1 MSQQTS
7 INDGIAWISAAIKR
21 IMDAPAPYLLMGLVV
36 GVIGAIPILGWVA
49 LFFIAPML
57 TAGIAYAAN
66 KHVGGRT
73 PEFQDLFHPMKEGR
87 WELLLMCLPSL
98 AFAMASILIGFVILG
113 GSAIGAAMSGS
124 AEGAGVGLAISS
136 LFAIVLIFAAAL
148 ATNAFLLFAI
158 PRTLFDHKEP
168 ISSMMESFRTCMSHL
183 PACLA
188 FGVIAVALAFA
199 LTFVFGIILNAFV
212 GLIVGT
218 IMFPLVGIATEEAWR
233 QIFDGQVIAHEAS
246 NDESNTPSD
255 ASPSTPPP
263 APAAATPPPVA
274 PQSDAS
280 DDTSGTDTEESTDS
294 TEGTP

>member
-7 INDGIAWISAAIKR
+7 INDGIAWISEAIKR

-66 KHVGGRT
+66 KHVGGQK

-98 AFAMASILIGFVILG
+98 AFAMAAILISFVVLG

-124 AEGAGVGLAISS
+124 SEGAGVGFAISG
-136 LFAIVLIFAAAL
+136 LIALLLIFTAAV

-168 ISSMMESFRTCMSHL
+168 ISSMMESFRTCMKHL
-183 PACLA
+183 PACLT
-188 FGVIAVALAFA
+188 FGAIAVALAFA
-199 LTFVFGIILNAFV
+199 LTLVFGIVLNAFV

-218 IMFPLVGIATEEAWR
+218 IMFPLVGIATEAAWR
-233 QIFDGQVIAHEAS
+233 QIFDGQILSHS
-246 NDESNTPSD
+246 SGDEPHTP
-255 ASPSTPPP
+255 PSTPPP
-263 APAAATPPPVA
+263 APSAATPPPVA
-274 PQSDAS
+274 PSTPDA
-280 DDTSGTDTEESTDS
+280 
-294 TEGTP
+294 TEGGASEENNTDA